1 MNNLLSGT
9 QFVSLN
15 AALYAEIP
23 AEVAAYVKEQAKER
37 RVRKAMVSIVKDG
50 KDNMWADEGATIRA
64 FMGDASASVRMA
76 SESTFG
82 GGDNM
87 SIGRYTAPVG
97 AWIVSGKYFMGKWS
111 MTIYHVVP
119 NEQAIAAAS
128 VPAIAAGEP
137 SEDFETMYGAPLA
150 ISAPSVPEM
159 PASVRDAAYRID
171 PEMAIETAVYPA
183 AYVDLE
189 TEIGLT
195 FFRSR
200 YTRSQNAYS
209 SPINCAI
216 PASHTGTPDVYEIPA
231 DTWVIVTNKE
241 TRKSVLRYAFPNPEW
256 E

>member
-1 MNNLLSGT
+1 MNTLNGT
-9 QFVSLN
+9 TFIALN
-15 AALYAEIP
+15 AAAYAEMP
-23 AEVAAYVKEQAKER
+23 ADVAAYVKEQAKER
-37 RVRKAMVSIVKDG
+37 RIRKAMVSIVKDG
-50 KDNMWADEGATIRA
+50 KDNMWADEGATVRA
-64 FMGDASASVRMA
+64 FMGGASASVRMA
-76 SESTFG
+76 SEDTLG

-97 AWIVSGKYFMGKWS
+97 AWIVSGKWFMGKWS

-119 NEQAIAAAS
+119 RVGEIAAPA
-128 VPAIAAGEP
+128 VPVISAPEP
-137 SEDFETMYGAPLA
+137 TEDFETMYGAPLA
-150 ISAPSVPEM
+150 IAAPAVPEM

-171 PEMAIETAVYPA
+171 PEMPIETAVYPA

-200 YTRSQNAYS
+200 YTRSQNAYC

-216 PASHTGTPDVYEIPA
+216 PASHTGNPDVYEIPA